1 MHSHIICSRTVLVIN
16 QIDNMILLGHTLLL
30 VGFSYIIGSQAC
42 GHTAVRAH
50 GEDFYIKTIV

>member
-1 MHSHIICSRTVLVIN
+1 MII
-16 QIDNMILLGHTLLL
+16 LGHTLLL

-42 GHTAVRAH
+42 GHTAVTAH